1 MSLYS
6 FPNFIW
12 MLFTF
17 WYTNLLVTT
26 FIKYVG
32 SQMNKLLHPG
42 NFYLLKQDSYKGLLP
57 YLSIFRSKTELLS
70 FLDEISLLNSTFI
83 NHNLGFPWIIVKR
96 LPTAQVLTSQ
106 QQTLLFQ
113 WTLKYFFETLN
124 LCTLTLL
131 MFK

>member
-1 MSLYS
+1 M
-6 FPNFIW
+6 P
-12 MLFTF
+12 FTF
-17 WYTNLLVTT
+17 WYTNLLVTA

-42 NFYLLKQDSYKGLLP
+42 NFYLLKQGSNKGLLP

-70 FLDEISLLNSTFI
+70 FLDEISLLNSTFV
-83 NHNLGFPWIIVKR
+83 NHNLGFTWIIVKR
-96 LPTAQVLTSQ
+96 LPTAQVLTSP

-113 WTLKYFFETLN
+113 RTLKYFFETLH

-131 MFK
+131 MFKELSCSLGIK